1 MSAPRA
7 VSQSCQTLA
16 SLSFLVRETDARVML
31 SPPELLLLGCSRFSF
46 STRWLSRCLAAA
58 PLAQLFAAAAAGET
72 VAVLL
77 ASCVL
82 LLSVAG
88 ACAGTVIVL
97 CAVAVAELSVAAA
110 VGETFTVLLSGY
122 LFLFSVAGACSCMFF
137 FVLLFSSGDS
147 PPTVL
152 ALESGRSPHA
162 EVQRPVPLERCRVLL
177 RC

>member
-1 MSAPRA
+1 M
-7 VSQSCQTLA
+7 
-16 SLSFLVRETDARVML
+16 
-31 SPPELLLLGCSRFSF
+31 
-46 STRWLSRCLAAA
+46 
-58 PLAQLFAAAAAGET
+58 FAAVAAGET

-110 VGETFTVLLSGY
+110 DGETLTVLLSGY

-137 FVLLFSSGDS
+137 LSSCFPQVIRPRRYWPWNLGGARMERSVPAGYHVALL
-147 PPTVL
+147 
-152 ALESGRSPHA
+152 
-162 EVQRPVPLERCRVLL
+162 PLP
-177 RC
+177 

>member
-1 MSAPRA
+1 M
-7 VSQSCQTLA
+7 
-16 SLSFLVRETDARVML
+16 
-31 SPPELLLLGCSRFSF
+31 
-46 STRWLSRCLAAA
+46 
-58 PLAQLFAAAAAGET
+58 
-72 VAVLL
+72 LL

-88 ACAGTVIVL
+88 ACAGPVIVL
-97 CAVAVAELSVAAA
+97 CAVAVAELSVAADD
-110 VGETFTVLLSGY
+110 GETLTVLLSGY
-122 LFLFSVAGACSCMFF
+122 LFLFSVAGACSCMFL

-162 EVQRPVPLERCRVLL
+162 ESQPPVPLERCWVLI

>member
-72 VAVLL
+72 V
-77 ASCVL
+77 
-82 LLSVAG
+82 
-88 ACAGTVIVL
+88 
-97 CAVAVAELSVAAA
+97 
-110 VGETFTVLLSGY
+110 
-122 LFLFSVAGACSCMFF
+122 
-137 FVLLFSSGDS
+137 
-147 PPTVL
+147 
-152 ALESGRSPHA
+152 ESGRSPHG
-162 EVQRPVPLERCRVLL
+162 EGQRPVPLERFWVLL
-177 RC
+177 RFFFLTLFRMDQCTILHMRHGRANACHAVILYGRSNLIMRAKPTTI

>member
-1 MSAPRA
+1 MSYFF
-7 VSQSCQTLA
+7 VLLFSSG
-16 SLSFLVRETDARVML
+16 D
-31 SPPELLLLGCSRFSF
+31 SPPTVLALESGRSPHGAF
-46 STRWLSRCLAAA
+46 STRRLSRCLAAA
-58 PLAQLFAAAAAGET
+58 PLAQLFAAPAAGED

-110 VGETFTVLLSGY
+110 DGETLTVLLSGY

-137 FVLLFSSGDS
+137 LSS
-147 PPTVL
+147 
-152 ALESGRSPHA
+152 
-162 EVQRPVPLERCRVLL
+162 
-177 RC
+177 

>member
-1 MSAPRA
+1 MPSLPVCFALL
-7 VSQSCQTLA
+7 SELFFLLSYGLTLF
-16 SLSFLVRETDARVML
+16 STIPPFWNRTVTFLFRGTDARVML
-31 SPPELLLLGCSRFSF
+31 LLPELFPLGCFRFSF

-110 VGETFTVLLSGY
+110 DGETLTVLLSGY

-137 FVLLFSSGDS
+137 LSS
-147 PPTVL
+147 
-152 ALESGRSPHA
+152 
-162 EVQRPVPLERCRVLL
+162 
-177 RC
+177 

>member
-1 MSAPRA
+1 
-7 VSQSCQTLA
+7 
-16 SLSFLVRETDARVML
+16 ML
-31 SPPELLLLGCSRFSF
+31 HPPQLLLLGCFRFSF
-46 STRWLSRCLAAA
+46 STCWLSRCLAAA

-88 ACAGTVIVL
+88 ACAGIVIVL

-110 VGETFTVLLSGY
+110 DGETFTVLLSGY
-122 LFLFSVAGACSCMFF
+122 LFLFSVAGACSCMFC

-147 PPTVL
+147 SPSLVL
-152 ALESGRSPHA
+152 VL
-162 EVQRPVPLERCRVLL
+162 VCFFCPLVFL
-177 RC
+177 R

>member
-72 VAVLL
+72 V
-77 ASCVL
+77 
-82 LLSVAG
+82 
-88 ACAGTVIVL
+88 
-97 CAVAVAELSVAAA
+97 
-110 VGETFTVLLSGY
+110 
-122 LFLFSVAGACSCMFF
+122 
-137 FVLLFSSGDS
+137 
-147 PPTVL
+147 
-152 ALESGRSPHA
+152 ESGRSPHG
-162 EVQRPVPLERCRVLL
+162 EGQRPVPLKRCWVWL